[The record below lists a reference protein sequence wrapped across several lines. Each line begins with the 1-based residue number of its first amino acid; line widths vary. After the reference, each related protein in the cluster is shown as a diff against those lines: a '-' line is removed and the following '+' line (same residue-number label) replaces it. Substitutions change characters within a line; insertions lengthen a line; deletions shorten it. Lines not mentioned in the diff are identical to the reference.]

1 MMKFELD
8 EAIPILER
16 TPTVL
21 RTLLQGLPKE
31 WVQGNEGEGTWS
43 PFDVIGH
50 LIHGEKTDWMIR
62 TALILEKGPNPTF
75 EPFDRFAQF
84 ENSKHKTLKNL
95 LDEFEEL
102 RKDNLTELSSRNL
115 VSNDYERTGI
125 HPELGE
131 VTLAQLLSAW
141 VVHDLGHIAQISRT
155 MAKQYKNEVGPWP
168 KYLTILNYTP
178 KE

>member
-1 MMKFELD
+1 MKFEL
-8 EAIPILER
+8 ETAIPILER

-21 RTLLQGLPKE
+21 RALLQDLPEKWIRE
-31 WVQGNEGEGTWS
+31 NEGEDTWS
-43 PFDVIGH
+43 PFDVVGH

-62 TALILEKGPNPTF
+62 TALILEKGSNPTF

-84 ENSKHKTLKNL
+84 ENSKGKTVESL
-95 LDEFEEL
+95 LDEFEGL
-102 RKDNLTELSSRNL
+102 RKDNLTELKSRNL
-115 VSNDYERTGI
+115 TSVDYGRTGI
-125 HPELGE
+125 HPEFGE

-155 MAKQYKNEVGPWP
+155 MAKQYKNEVGPWT

>member
-1 MMKFELD
+1 MKFELD
-8 EAIPILER
+8 RAIPILER

-21 RTLLQGLPKE
+21 RALLQDLPEE
-31 WVQGNEGEGTWS
+31 WIWENEGGDTWS
-43 PFDVIGH
+43 PFDVVGH
-50 LIHGEKTDWMIR
+50 LIHGEKTDWMVR
-62 TALILEKGPNPTF
+62 TARILENGPNPAF

-84 ENSKHKTLKNL
+84 ENSSGKTLKNL
-95 LDEFEEL
+95 LDEFEGL
-102 RKDNLTELSSRNL
+102 RKDNLAELRSRNL
-115 VSNDYERTGI
+115 TSIDYGRIGI
-125 HPELGE
+125 HPEFGE